1 MRSNRA
7 QNIQVKVKVAS
18 LLFLAIFST
27 IALTSCGNSGI
38 SKPSPSKIVSRLT
51 SDQVSLLKQSLI
63 KTHKTYDQ
71 FSESLKFS
79 ASPDDECLHHN
90 VWTLIF
96 GEKGATPVVRLVMT
110 DVDDV
115 LNIIAEPAKLAVKSN
130 GKFSYYY
137 KSDKNWN
144 PVSCGNDRWEY
155 ISSVDLTQ
163 SQASNLLS
171 AFKDGT
177 SLFRVYGGTNYSG
190 YRDVPVSTS
199 DRSKNIAILEAAIEL
214 LKGSITMDSLK

>member
-1 MRSNRA
+1 MHSFRA
-7 QNIQVKVKVAS
+7 QNTKVKVKAAS
-18 LLFLAIFST
+18 LFSLAILSM
-27 IALTSCGNSGI
+27 IALTSCGNSGS
-38 SKPSPSKIVSRLT
+38 SKPLPSKIVSPLT
-51 SDQVSLLKQSLI
+51 GDQVSSLKQSLL
-63 KTHKTYDQ
+63 KTRKTYDQ

-79 ASPDDECLHHN
+79 ASPDDECFHHN
-90 VWTLIF
+90 VWTLIY
-96 GEKGATPVVRLVMT
+96 GEKGATPIVRLVMT

-115 LNIIAEPAKLAVKSN
+115 LNNIAEPAKLVVKSN

-144 PVSCGNDRWEY
+144 SVSCGDDRWEY

-171 AFKDGT
+171 AFKDSA
-177 SLFRVYGGTNYSG
+177 SLFRVYGGNISG

-199 DRSKNIAILEAAIEL
+199 DRSKNIAILESAIEL
-214 LKGSITMDSLK
+214 FKGSITMDSLK